1 MSLSDLDL
9 EMAEGAIL
17 LDNLTE
23 AIIGVVEEFS
33 GNRIIYSKT
42 KILEILQ
49 RDMSYEEAI
58 DYYYY
63 NILGL
68 YAGDQNPVFLVD

>member
-1 MSLSDLDL
+1 MNISDLEL

-17 LDNLTE
+17 LDNLGE

-42 KILEILQ
+42 KIIEILE
-49 RDMSYEEAI
+49 RDMSHEDAI

>member
-1 MSLSDLDL
+1 MSLSNLDL
-9 EMAEGAIL
+9 EMAEGAVL
-17 LDNLTE
+17 LDDLGE

-33 GNRIIYSKT
+33 GNRILYSKT

-49 RDMSYEEAI
+49 RDMSYEEAV

-68 YAGDQNPVFLVD
+68 YASEQNPVFLVD

>member
-9 EMAEGAIL
+9 EMAYGAIL
-17 LDNLTE
+17 LDNLGE

-49 RDMSYEEAI
+49 RDMSYEEAV